1 MLHPTPKIQYLTS
14 NFMNIALIGYGKMG
28 KEIEKIALSRG
39 HTIVLKVDINNA
51 NAYTIDELKIA
62 DAAIE
67 FSTPESAINN
77 IYKCFE
83 AGVPVVVGTTGW
95 LNKLDEVKQKC
106 IEKNQALFYASNY
119 SIGVNMFFKLN
130 EFLAKLMN
138 SYPEYNAT
146 MEEIHHV
153 HKLDAPSGTA
163 ITLANQVIEQ
173 IKSKKK
179 WVNNSTNNANELSII
194 SKRIDEVPGTHT
206 VTYSSAVDEISIT
219 HIAHNRKGFALGAV
233 IAAEWVAGKKGV
245 FGMADL
251 MG

>member
-1 MLHPTPKIQYLTS
+1 MK
-14 NFMNIALIGYGKMG
+14 IALIGYGKMG
-28 KEIEKIALSRG
+28 KEIEQIALSRG
-39 HTIVLKVDINNA
+39 HSIVLKVDVNNEKT
-51 NAYTIDELKIA
+51 YSIEELKNA

-83 AGVPVVVGTTGW
+83 AGLPVVVGTTGW
-95 LNKLDEVKQKC
+95 LNRLGEVKQKC

-119 SIGVNMFFKLN
+119 SIGVNLFFKLN
-130 EFLAKLMN
+130 EYLAILMKPY
-138 SYPEYNAT
+138 SEYNVS

-163 ITLANQVIEQ
+163 ISLANQVMGQIE
-173 IKSKKK
+173 SKQK
-179 WVNNSTNNANELSII
+179 WVNNSTNNTNELSIT

-219 HIAHNRKGFALGAV
+219 HLAHNRKGFALGAV
-233 IAAEWVAGKKGV
+233 IAAEWIIGKKGI
-245 FGMADL
+245 FGMSDL
-251 MG
+251 MGK